1 MKTAME
7 RGDTIGCGITGFA
20 EKKQETL
27 LRRKKRQNGEGGIYK
42 EKADARVK
50 KKKKERKKGSI
61 AVIFSVKDDGTER
74 REIRSAGRLIKI
86 TRKYS
91 YAVFF
96 SN

>member
-1 MKTAME
+1 MKTAMG

-27 LRRKKRQNGEGGIYK
+27 LHRKKRQNGEGGIYK

-50 KKKKERKKGSI
+50 KKEKGKKGSV